1 MLGLSLL
8 QTEGDQ
14 IMLRC
19 LSRIQMALIAAGIL
33 ASLPITAHH
42 SFAIF
47 DRDKQVTLS
56 GTVKEFQWTNPH
68 VFVQLIVKNSQG
80 VDEEWSIEGAS
91 PNMLFRSG
99 WTNQSFKPGDKVTVV
114 VNPLR
119 DGTHGAN
126 FVFAK
131 LPDGKTLGQLNS
143 RAPG

>member
-1 MLGLSLL
+1 
-8 QTEGDQ
+8 
-14 IMLRC
+14 MLRC
-19 LSRIQMALIAAGIL
+19 FPGIRVALLATGLLAALPL
-33 ASLPITAHH
+33 AAHH

-68 VFVQLIVKNSQG
+68 VFVQLVVKNTEG
-80 VDEEWSIEGAS
+80 ADEEWSIEGAS

-99 WTNQSFKPGDKVTVV
+99 WTNQSFKPGDQVTMV

-119 DGTHGAN
+119 DGSHGAN
-126 FVFAK
+126 FVFAR

>member
-1 MLGLSLL
+1 
-8 QTEGDQ
+8 
-14 IMLRC
+14 MLRC
-19 LSRIQMALIAAGIL
+19 FPRIRVALLATGLLAALPL
-33 ASLPITAHH
+33 AAHH

-68 VFVQLIVKNSQG
+68 VFVQLLVKNTEG

-91 PNMLFRSG
+91 PNMLFRNG
-99 WTNQSFKPGDKVTVV
+99 WTNQSFKPGDKVTMV

-119 DGTHGAN
+119 DGTRGAN
-126 FVFAK
+126 FVFAQ
-131 LPDGKTLGQLNS
+131 LPGGKTLGQLNS

>member
-1 MLGLSLL
+1 
-8 QTEGDQ
+8 
-14 IMLRC
+14 MLRRFP
-19 LSRIQMALIAAGIL
+19 RIQVALLATGLLAA
-33 ASLPITAHH
+33 LPSAAHH

-47 DRDKQVTLS
+47 ARDKQVTLS

-68 VFVQLIVKNSQG
+68 VFVQLVVKNAEG
-80 VDEEWSIEGAS
+80 ADEEWSIEGAS

-99 WTNQSFKPGDKVTVV
+99 WTNQSFKPGDKVTMV

-119 DGTHGAN
+119 DGKHGAN
-126 FVFAK
+126 FVFAQ

>member
-1 MLGLSLL
+1 
-8 QTEGDQ
+8 
-14 IMLRC
+14 MLRRFP
-19 LSRIQMALIAAGIL
+19 RIQVALLATGLLAA
-33 ASLPITAHH
+33 LPIAAHH

-47 DRDKQVTLS
+47 NRDVQVTLT

-68 VFVQLIVKNSQG
+68 VFIQLVVKNAEG

-99 WTNQSFKPGDKVTVV
+99 WTNQSFKPGDKVTLV

-126 FVFAK
+126 FVFAE